1 MSKRRG
7 AHEGS
12 IFQRKDDGRWVGQLD
27 IGHVDTPK
35 GRRRRFRTVYGTS
48 RADVAEGLTK
58 LLREQHVGALAKDS
72 RLTVGEFLTGW
83 LTDKRVR
90 PSTRRGYQTWVD
102 QHLIPSLGRIR
113 LEKLQP
119 QDVDAMVH
127 RKLEAG
133 LSPRTVHHM
142 RAVLRAALAQAV
154 RYELVPRNV
163 AALSN
168 AVPVPDHEMSVFT
181 PVEAAAFLDAVR
193 GDRLEALYGVV
204 LALGLR
210 QGEAL
215 GLRWEDV
222 DLDGRRLV
230 VANALQRVDG
240 KLALVPPKTRRSR
253 RTIELPDAAVTALRA
268 HRARQLEER
277 LLAGGRWHDSGHVF
291 TSTIG
296 TPLDGSSVTRAFQRL
311 LAAAGLPRLRFHD
324 LRHSC
329 ATLLLVQGVP
339 ARVVM
344 EILGHSSI
352 ALTMNTYSHV
362 IPSLKR
368 EAADAMDRV
377 FAGPH
382 P

>member
-12 IFQRKDDGRWVGQLD
+12 IFQRKDGRWVGQLD
-27 IGHVDTPK
+27 IGYVVTPQ
-35 GRRRRFRTVYGTS
+35 GRRRRFRNVYGSS

-58 LLREQHVGALAKDS
+58 LLREQHTGTLAKDG
-72 RLTVGEFLTGW
+72 RLTVGEYLSGW
-83 LTDKRVR
+83 LADKRVR
-90 PSTRRGYQTWVD
+90 PSTRRGYQTWVN

-113 LEKLQP
+113 LAKLQP

-127 RKLEAG
+127 AKLAAG

-154 RYELVPRNV
+154 RYELIPRNV

-168 AVPVPDHEMSVFT
+168 PVPVPDHEMTVFT
-181 PVEAAAFLDAVR
+181 PGEAMAFLEAVR

-215 GLRWEDV
+215 GLRWEDI
-222 DLDGRRLV
+222 DLDARRLI

-268 HRARQLEER
+268 HKVRQLEER
-277 LLAGGRWHDSGHVF
+277 LLTGGRWQDSGHVF

-311 LAAAGLPRLRFHD
+311 LANAGLPRLRFHD

-362 IPSLKR
+362 MPSLKR

-377 FAGPH
+377 FAGPRS
-382 P
+382 

>member
-1 MSKRRG
+1 M
-7 AHEGS
+7 
-12 IFQRKDDGRWVGQLD
+12 
-27 IGHVDTPK
+27 
-35 GRRRRFRTVYGTS
+35 
-48 RADVAEGLTK
+48 AERLTK
-58 LLREQHVGALAKDS
+58 LLREQHTGTLAKDGQ
-72 RLTVGEFLTGW
+72 LTVGAFLTDW
-83 LTDKRVR
+83 LAHKRVR
-90 PSTRRGYQTWVD
+90 PSTRRGYETWVH
-102 QHLIPSLGRIR
+102 QHLVPALGRIR

-119 QDVDAMVH
+119 QDIDAMVH
-127 RKLEAG
+127 AKLAAG
-133 LSPRTVHHM
+133 LAPRTVHHM

-163 AALSN
+163 ATHSN
-168 AVPVPDHEMSVFT
+168 AVSVPDNEMCVFS
-181 PVEAAAFLDAVR
+181 PDEARAFLEAVS

-222 DLDGRRLV
+222 DLEARRLV
-230 VANALQRVDG
+230 VVNALQRVDG
-240 KLALVPPKTRRSR
+240 KLVLVSPKTRRSR
-253 RTIELPDAAVTALRA
+253 RTIELPDSAVSALRA
-268 HRARQLEER
+268 HKVRQVEER
-277 LLAGGRWHDSGHVF
+277 LLAGGRWRDTGHVL
-291 TSTIG
+291 TTTVG
-296 TPLDGSSVTRAFQRL
+296 TPLDGTSVTKAFQRL
-311 LAAAGLPRLRFHD
+311 LVRAGLPRLRFHD

-362 IPSLKR
+362 MPSLKR

-377 FAGPH
+377 FADPQG
-382 P
+382 

>member
-1 MSKRRG
+1 MSRRRG
-7 AHEGS
+7 PGEGS
-12 IFQRKDDGRWVGQLD
+12 IFKRTDGRWVGQLD
-27 IGHVDTPK
+27 LGYVDTPQ
-35 GRRRRFRTVYGTS
+35 GRRRRFRSVYGQT
-48 RADVAEGLTK
+48 RTDVAERLTK
-58 LLREQHVGALAKDS
+58 LLREQHTGTLPKGE
-72 RLTVGEFLTGW
+72 RLTVGDFLTTW
-83 LTDKRVR
+83 LADKRVR
-90 PSTRRGYQTWVD
+90 PSTRAGYQTWVE

-119 QDVDAMVH
+119 QDVDAMVQA
-127 RKLEAG
+127 KLAAG
-133 LSPRTVHHM
+133 LAPRTVHHI
-142 RAVLRAALAQAV
+142 RAVLRAALSQAV
-154 RYELVPRNV
+154 RYQLVPRNV
-163 AALSN
+163 ATLSN
-168 AVPVPDHEMSVFT
+168 PVTVPDHEMNVFT
-181 PVEAAAFLDAVR
+181 PAEAQVFLAAVR

-222 DLDGRRLV
+222 DLEGRRLI

-253 RTIELPDAAVTALRA
+253 RTIELPAIAVTALRA
-268 HRARQLEER
+268 HKIRQVEER
-277 LLAGGRWHDSGHVF
+277 LLAGGRWRDTGFVF

-296 TPLDGSSVTRAFQRL
+296 TPLAGPNVTKRFQRL
-311 LAAAGLPRLRFHD
+311 LAAADLPRLRFHD

-339 ARVVM
+339 ARVIM

-352 ALTMNTYSHV
+352 SLTMNTYSHV
-362 IPSLKR
+362 MPSLKR

-377 FAGPH
+377 FADPQR
-382 P
+382 

>member
-7 AHEGS
+7 PGEGS
-12 IFQRKDDGRWVGQLD
+12 IFKRTDGRWVGQLD
-27 IGHVDTPK
+27 LGYVDTPK
-35 GRRRRFRTVYGTS
+35 GRRRRFRTVYGHT

-58 LLREQHVGALAKDS
+58 LLREQHTGTLAKDG
-72 RLTVGEFLTGW
+72 RITVGEFLTDW
-83 LTDKRVR
+83 LADKRVR
-90 PSTRRGYQTWVD
+90 PSTRSGYTTWIV
-102 QHLIPSLGRIR
+102 QHLIPSIGRIR

-119 QDVDAMVH
+119 QDVDSMLQA
-127 RKLEAG
+127 KLASG
-133 LSPRTVHHM
+133 LAPQTVHHI

-154 RYELVPRNV
+154 RYQLVSRNV
-163 AALSN
+163 AAISN
-168 AVPVPDHEMSVFT
+168 PVNVPDHEMRVFT
-181 PVEAAAFLDAVR
+181 PDEARAFLEAVR

-222 DLDGRRLV
+222 DLDSRRLV
-230 VANALQRVDG
+230 VANALQRVNG

-253 RTIELPDAAVTALRA
+253 RTIHLPESAIAALRA
-268 HRARQLEER
+268 HKVRQVEER
-277 LLAGGRWHDSGHVF
+277 LLAGGRWRDTSHVF
-291 TSTIG
+291 TTTIG
-296 TPLDGSSVTRAFQRL
+296 TPLSGPNVTKRFQRQ

-339 ARVVM
+339 ARVIM

-362 IPSLKR
+362 MPSLKR
-368 EAADAMDRV
+368 DAADAMDRV
-377 FAGPH
+377 LSGPLG
-382 P
+382 

>member
-1 MSKRRG
+1 MTRRRG

-12 IFQRKDDGRWVGQLD
+12 IFQRKDGRWVGQLD
-27 IGHVDTPK
+27 LGYVDTPR
-35 GRRRRFRTVYGTS
+35 GRQRRFRTVWGPT
-48 RADVAEGLTK
+48 RGDVAERLTK
-58 LLREQHVGALAKDS
+58 LLREQQTGTLTTDG
-72 RLTVGEFLTGW
+72 RLTVGEYLSGW
-83 LTDKRVR
+83 LADKRVR
-90 PSTRRGYQTWVD
+90 PSTRRGYETWVE

-113 LEKLQP
+113 LAKLQP
-119 QDVDAMVH
+119 QDVHAMVH
-127 RKLEAG
+127 AKLAAG

-168 AVPVPDHEMSVFT
+168 PVPVPDHEMTVFT
-181 PVEAAAFLDAVR
+181 PVEAMAFLEAVR

-222 DLDGRRLV
+222 DLDARRLI
-230 VANALQRVDG
+230 VANALQRVNG

-268 HRARQLEER
+268 HKVRQLEER
-277 LLAGGRWHDSGHVF
+277 LLAGARWRDSGHVF

-296 TPLDGSSVTRAFQRL
+296 TPLDGSSVTRAFQGL
-311 LAAAGLPRLRFHD
+311 LVGAGLPRLRFHD

-362 IPSLKR
+362 MPSLKR

-377 FAGPH
+377 FAGPRG
-382 P
+382 

>member
-7 AHEGS
+7 PGEGS
-12 IFQRKDDGRWVGQLD
+12 IFKRTDGRWVGQLD
-27 IGHVDTPK
+27 LGYVDTPQ
-35 GRRRRFRTVYGTS
+35 GRRRRSRTVYGTT
-48 RADVAEGLTK
+48 RADVAHRLTK
-58 LLREQHVGALAKDS
+58 LLREQHTGTLANDGG
-72 RLTVGEFLTGW
+72 LTVGDFLTGW
-83 LTDKRVR
+83 LARKRVR
-90 PSTRRGYQTWVD
+90 PSTRRGYQTWVE

-119 QDVDAMVH
+119 QDVDTMVNA
-127 RKLEAG
+127 KLAAG
-133 LSPRTVHHM
+133 LAPRTVHHI

-163 AALSN
+163 ATLSN
-168 AVPVPDHEMSVFT
+168 PVPVPDHEMRVFT
-181 PVEAAAFLDAVR
+181 PAEARAFLAAVE

-222 DLDGRRLV
+222 DLESRRLI
-230 VANALQRVDG
+230 VANALQRVRG
-240 KLALVPPKTRRSR
+240 GLILVPPKTRRSR
-253 RTIELPDAAVTALRA
+253 RTIELPGAAVTALRT
-268 HRARQLEER
+268 HKVRQLEER
-277 LLAGGRWHDSGHVF
+277 LLAGGRWKNTGHVF
-291 TSTIG
+291 TTTIG
-296 TPLDGSSVTRAFQRL
+296 TPLDGTSVTKAFQRL
-311 LAAAGLPRLRFHD
+311 LVRAGLPRLRFHD

-362 IPSLKR
+362 MPSLMR

-377 FAGPH
+377 FTGP
-382 P
+382 PG